1 MIFLKKRKF
10 QKSESKSK
18 RKKGTLVGNTILLVA
33 IAVLVVSMLFTL
45 CAKIVDKNDAKE
57 ELSSASDELLTLAS
71 EEESDSLTEAPTTE
85 AVLPT
90 EWAFYVNDQ
99 IKEEVEDE
107 YDCYDRY
114 LLYDGEA
121 FGVAT
126 VASEQREVRSGATPP
141 FHKFQVMYC
150 FDANDTVRIEAPT
163 DCRVAFTGAD
173 SNSGTLMLYECFDY
187 PAGVHTFNYPD
198 WADVDFM
205 NVVVFYEK

>member
-1 MIFLKKRKF
+1 MKKRKF

-57 ELSSASDELLTLAS
+57 ELSSASDELITIAP

-99 IKEEVEDE
+99 VKEEVEHE
-107 YDCYDRY
+107 EDCFVRY

-121 FGVAT
+121 LGVAT
-126 VASEQREVRSGATPP
+126 VASEHREMGSGATPP

-150 FDANDTVRIEAPT
+150 FDANDTIRIEAPT

-173 SNSGTLMLYECFDY
+173 PDVGTLMLYECFDL
-187 PAGVHTFNYPD
+187 PAGVHTFDYPD
-198 WADVDFM
+198 WVDVDYM

>member
-1 MIFLKKRKF
+1 MKKRKF
-10 QKSESKSK
+10 QKSENKSK

-90 EWAFYVNDQ
+90 EWAFYANGHT
-99 IKEEVEDE
+99 KEVEDE

-114 LLYDGEA
+114 LLYDGEVL
-121 FGVAT
+121 GVAT
-126 VASEQREVRSGATPP
+126 VASEHREERSGATSP

-150 FDANDTVRIEAPT
+150 FQEGYTVTIEAPT

-173 SNSGTLMLYECFDY
+173 PDIGTLMLYECFDL
-187 PAGVHTFNYPD
+187 PAGVHTLDYPD
-198 WADVDFM
+198 WVDIDYV